1 MLLHEACLCGGRH
14 VPLGGGMSLQKVSLW
29 NEASLCMR
37 RHGFD
42 TGVTS
47 VGVVNY
53 SERSVLLRSVSF
65 VTGGVFLWEEV
76 CHCRSVSL

>member
-1 MLLHEACLCGGRH
+1 
-14 VPLGGGMSLQKVSLW
+14 MSLQKVSLW

-42 TGVTS
+42 TGVMS

-53 SERSVLLRSVSF
+53 SERSVLVRSVSF
-65 VTGGVFLWEEV
+65 VTGGVFL
-76 CHCRSVSL
+76 